1 MQIEQ
6 KSIPATTMLE
16 SVARLKL
23 ADICGHTAPIITEL
37 MAEAEARGMAVT
49 GPCVFTYEGCDG
61 KPDTEFTLKV
71 AFPVD
76 ARKGQGK
83 YSCVD
88 VPAHECLSTTY
99 RGPMSGIGR
108 AWSAFCSAALDQG
121 IGLQAVGREVYIHWV
136 DMESEENLTELQ
148 IPLA

>member
-1 MQIEQ
+1 MFVQSNSISLTNLKSHSAILQ
-6 KSIPATTMLE
+6 KFYWLVSGL
-16 SVARLKL
+16 
-23 ADICGHTAPIITEL
+23 DQ
-37 MAEAEARGMAVT
+37 
-49 GPCVFTYEGCDG
+49 CVFTYEGCDG

-136 DMESEENLTELQ
+136 DVESEENLTELQ